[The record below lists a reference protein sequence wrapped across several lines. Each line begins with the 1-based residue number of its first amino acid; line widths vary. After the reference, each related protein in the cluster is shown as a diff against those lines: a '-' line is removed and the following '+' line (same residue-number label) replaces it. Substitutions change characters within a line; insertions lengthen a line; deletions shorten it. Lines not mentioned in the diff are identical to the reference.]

1 MKGYNM
7 FNVDTKSAD
16 TRGYEGSDKLA
27 PSAEYGPY
35 RISLVKRNETFF
47 SYMSIL
53 FTTHDTEALFNGDT
67 VSLTTSLGGE
77 INVTL
82 TKRK

>member
-7 FNVDTKSAD
+7 FNVDLKSPD
-16 TRGYEGSDKLA
+16 MRGYEGSDQLA
-27 PSAEYGPY
+27 LSAEYGPY

-47 SYMSIL
+47 SYMRIR
-53 FTTHDTEALFNGDT
+53 FTTHDTETLFNGDT
-67 VSLTTSLGGE
+67 VSLTTSIGGG

>member
-1 MKGYNM
+1 MKGYDM
-7 FNVDTKSAD
+7 FNVGTKSGD

-27 PSAEYGPY
+27 LSAEYGPY
-35 RISLVKRNETFF
+35 RIALTKASETSLSR
-47 SYMSIL
+47 MRIL